1 MSCILLYILVVQTVF
16 CSRVILGPG
25 GYFDSQTTDT
35 QFFATV
41 HPRSSSPHHAE
52 GDIEN
57 SEMAMVVN
65 PPSALLPGTSSTT
78 ALSQTAP
85 DSPDQRSRGPH
96 AKWNRLDK
104 FLDGPDYADGR
115 RWTMFPVLRR
125 HRPGT
130 DDPTRALKWLYN
142 TSREEIDLVDAFCF
156 KFQALAGAQTPHNSI
171 QGESIFIT
179 FFLARIIPF
188 LARAIMDS
196 DLVRIR
202 ELIGVGCDLLQAMEI
217 LANVEE
223 GARDRL
229 NAEVDEE
236 IAKLDGLDVR
246 V

>member
-1 MSCILLYILVVQTVF
+1 MSYILLCILVAQTVLH
-16 CSRVILGPG
+16 SRVILGPG

-35 QFFATV
+35 QFFTAA
-41 HPRSSSPHHAE
+41 PRCSSPHHAE

-57 SEMAMVVN
+57 SDTAMVVN
-65 PPSALLPGTSSTT
+65 SLSTLLPGTSGAT
-78 ALSQTAP
+78 APSQTAP
-85 DSPDQRSRGPH
+85 DSPDQRSRGPK
-96 AKWNRLDK
+96 AKWDRLDK
-104 FLDGPDYADGR
+104 IIDGPDYADGR
-115 RWTMFPVLRR
+115 HWTMFPVLRR

-130 DDPTRALKWLYN
+130 DDPARALKWLYD
-142 TSREEIDLVDAFCF
+142 TSREEIDLVDTFCF
-156 KFQALAGAQTPHNSI
+156 KFRALAGAQTPHNSV

-188 LARAIMDS
+188 FARAIMDS
-196 DLVRIR
+196 DLVRMR
-202 ELIGVGCDLLQAMEI
+202 ELVSVGCDLLQAIEI

-229 NAEVDEE
+229 NAEVNEE